1 MAGAPKGNK
10 NAARGKIWS
19 DAIIRALAKRSRV
32 TAREAIDDL
41 AEKLL
46 EQCDE
51 GNMIALKEVG
61 DRLEGKPAQ
70 TLLGDSDNP
79 LELITRIELVTP
91 NVDSK
96 D

>member
-70 TLLGDSDNP
+70 TLLGDSESP
-79 LELITRIELVTP
+79 LQLVTRIELVTH